1 MKKSVETRAAPAALG
16 PYSQAI
22 EWGQWLFSSGQI
34 GIEPGSGKLVP
45 DGIEAETRVALA
57 NLREVLAAAG
67 LGLADVLKTTLF
79 LVDLA
84 DFETVNRIYAEHFTA
99 PYPARTTV
107 GVAALPR
114 GARVEIEAVARRRG

>member
-45 DGIEAETRVALA
+45 DGIEAETRIALA

-67 LGLADVLKTTLF
+67 LDFADVLKTTLF

-114 GARVEIEAVARRRG
+114 GARVEIEAIARRRG

>member
-45 DGIEAETRVALA
+45 DGIEAETRIALA

-67 LGLADVLKTTLF
+67 LGFADVLKTTLF

-114 GARVEIEAVARRRG
+114 GARVEIEAIARRRG